1 LKLTDQQEA
10 IANHTA
16 GPALVFAVAGSG
28 KTTCLVHRI
37 KRLIDRRVVP
47 PERILATSFN
57 NSAVRDIVAQLAAL
71 GVSPKVNC
79 RTLHALG
86 YSIIRSAVQR
96 KYLGREWLNRAQ
108 PEELHSQL
116 TGQTIIQ
123 LAIEDGSRSP
133 GFGAQVCPPGAS

>member
-10 IANHTA
+10 IANHTL

-28 KTTCLVHRI
+28 KTTCMVHRI
-37 KRLIDRRVVP
+37 KRLIDKRIFA

-57 NSAVRDIVAQLAAL
+57 NSAVQDIMALLAAL

-86 YSIIRSAVQR
+86 YGIIRSAVYR
-96 KYLGREWLNRAQ
+96 KYFGREWLNSAE

-116 TGQTIIQ
+116 VGQTITQ
-123 LAIEDGSRSP
+123 LAIENGVDSSELNIDREHLKN
-133 GFGAQVCPPGAS
+133 